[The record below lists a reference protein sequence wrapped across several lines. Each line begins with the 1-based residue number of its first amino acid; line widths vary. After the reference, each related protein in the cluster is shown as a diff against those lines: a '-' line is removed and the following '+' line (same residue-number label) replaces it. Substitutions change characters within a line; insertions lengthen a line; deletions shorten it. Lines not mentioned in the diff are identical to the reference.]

1 MHAALF
7 DKEMKY
13 LHDNDVRVITRS
25 DLGYDENKN
34 YLYKKLITA
43 LGTSVKK
50 AHSEMISLMLL
61 D

>member
-1 MHAALF
+1 MTNFTTYSLRLLCCRVAMHAALF

-34 YLYKKLITA
+34 YLYIK
-43 LGTSVKK
+43 S
-50 AHSEMISLMLL
+50 
-61 D
+61 